1 MRLLAILL
9 AIVVL
14 LAGAAYAAA
23 PLFAFYELKTAAQT
37 GNAGQMSAVVD
48 FPSVRANLKT
58 DLAARLNAAMSRNPQ
73 AAGSPLAG
81 QVSLIGQ
88 AIIDRVVDANVTP
101 EGVGDLIR
109 TAKAPALDAV
119 GGPSAADSGAKVR
132 TGLGYADLLHFR
144 ITLSRGDKADAR
156 VGLLLEQ
163 KSPFLW
169 KLTHIELPPE
179 PAQSAAGLPPQPV
192 TEAVPIGEGASSD
205 ATSGLSVAVDPAQP
219 ASGAAFGPTLAGGA
233 PPMPPQGMP
242 APQAMPPA
250 PAGPPRPVRRPGPAP
265 GSDAYICAHG
275 DPNSD
280 FTIQA
285 CDRRTLGR

>member
-1 MRLLAILL
+1 MRALAVLL
-9 AIVVL
+9 AIVIL
-14 LAGAAYAAA
+14 LVGAAYAAA

-58 DLAARLNAAMSRNPQ
+58 DLAARLNAAMNRNPQ
-73 AAGSPLAG
+73 SAGSPLAN

-88 AIIDRVVDANVTP
+88 AIIDRVIDANVTP
-101 EGVGDLIR
+101 EGLGDLIR

-132 TGLGYADLLHFR
+132 TSLGYADPLHFR

-163 KSPFLW
+163 KSPFVW

-179 PAQSAAGLPPQPV
+179 GPQSATALPPQPV
-192 TEAVPIGEGASSD
+192 TEAVPIGEGMSSAD
-205 ATSGLSVAVDPAQP
+205 TTSGLSVAVDPAQP
-219 ASGAAFGPTLAGGA
+219 APGSTYGPALAGAAPGMQGP
-233 PPMPPQGMP
+233 P
-242 APQAMPPA
+242 AMPSA

-285 CDRRTLGR
+285 CDRRTLGGAR